1 MLTLRMTPNQHT
13 SRALDAQRGCTQPAT
28 QQERGVIDQTNLKT
42 DETDVEPVL
51 GWKAPELLPRRPVR
65 EEHVEDL
72 LGPARPPRMPLNL
85 AGKLN
90 EQQEGLRE
98 RN

>member
-1 MLTLRMTPNQHT
+1 L
-13 SRALDAQRGCTQPAT
+13 AG
-28 QQERGVIDQTNLKT
+28 
-42 DETDVEPVL
+42 
-51 GWKAPELLPRRPVR
+51 KAPELLPGRPVR
-65 EEHVEDL
+65 EKHVEDL

>member
-1 MLTLRMTPNQHT
+1 LAEN
-13 SRALDAQRGCTQPAT
+13 
-28 QQERGVIDQTNLKT
+28 
-42 DETDVEPVL
+42 
-51 GWKAPELLPRRPVR
+51 APELLPGRPIG

-72 LGPARPPRMPLNL
+72 LGQARPPRMPLNL

-98 RN
+98 GN